1 MAGLLLFLVIV
12 NSFVT
17 GWLFAQ
23 VRTLKKTVAG
33 VARVQRE
40 IAFDESSNRTAVV
53 DEF

>member
-12 NSFVT
+12 NAFVT

-33 VARVQRE
+33 VARVQRD
-40 IAFDESSNRTAVV
+40 IAFVESSSRSADVGEV
-53 DEF
+53 